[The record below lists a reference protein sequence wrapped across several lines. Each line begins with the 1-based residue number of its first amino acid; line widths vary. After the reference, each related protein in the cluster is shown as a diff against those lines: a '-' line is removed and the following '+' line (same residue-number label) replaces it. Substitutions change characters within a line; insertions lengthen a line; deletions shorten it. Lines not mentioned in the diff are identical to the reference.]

1 MPMPMVRLP
10 PMFAGDVSGRAP
22 GVRPRAV
29 VRASAGWPSDSPAI
43 EAADKAAAVP
53 RKRRRVTFDG
63 CNESFMF
70 PLNSVISRCRSLCVV
85 VRRRRPRIDAK

>member
-1 MPMPMVRLP
+1 
-10 PMFAGDVSGRAP
+10 MFAGDVSERDP

-63 CNESFMF
+63 CNESFMV
-70 PLNSVISRCRSLCVV
+70 PLNSVIS
-85 VRRRRPRIDAK
+85 

>member
-1 MPMPMVRLP
+1 
-10 PMFAGDVSGRAP
+10 
-22 GVRPRAV
+22 V
-29 VRASAGWPSDSPAI
+29 VRASAGRPSDSPAI

-70 PLNSVISRCRSLCVV
+70 PLNSVIS
-85 VRRRRPRIDAK
+85 